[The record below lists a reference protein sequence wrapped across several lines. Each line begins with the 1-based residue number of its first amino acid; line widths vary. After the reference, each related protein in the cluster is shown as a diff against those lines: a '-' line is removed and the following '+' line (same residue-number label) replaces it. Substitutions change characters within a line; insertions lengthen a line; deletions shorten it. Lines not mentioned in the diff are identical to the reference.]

1 MKAKCT
7 LYLGLLVAGGSMLSL
22 WPIIGLI
29 LEILGLF
36 LLLLE
41 AIKE

>member
-1 MKAKCT
+1 MKAKYT